1 VAIEALMQLESY
13 LPDAS
18 PVNPGM
24 EMIKAKLVPPLMELM
39 KHADPQVRRAAYRAF
54 ARFSLGEEG
63 KSAAPLL
70 RSALRD
76 QDLAIRRFAFEALQ
90 QQGEK
95 GESQKVEK

>member
-1 VAIEALMQLESY
+1 
-13 LPDAS
+13 
-18 PVNPGM
+18 
-24 EMIKAKLVPPLMELM
+24 
-39 KHADPQVRRAAYRAF
+39 
-54 ARFSLGEEG
+54 
-63 KSAAPLL
+63 LL